1 MSELMQVTGIGFFAG
16 MLGILTGGLV
26 SPRTGRRRFF
36 HFINRLEGQPHSR
49 LYDIFAEFAAGLLIA
64 VICFDLLPEA
74 FLLGGLINSLLGI
87 FLGLL
92 FMLIFQNIL
101 VTMRMKRG
109 TVSRCF
115 WLEIS
120 LFCIPAGLALGASYP
135 ADGKIAAAVTLAIVL
150 NSIPEGIRYLG
161 NDSAQRGQ
169 MIGIAASYSLLTAFG
184 SFAGAFLTAGS
195 GNGTS
200 LLLSISGGALL
211 YLCAGVLLREDGTI
225 RGRLPAVLH
234 ILGILLGLLLAVC
247 T

>member
-1 MSELMQVTGIGFFAG
+1 
-16 MLGILTGGLV
+16 
-26 SPRTGRRRFF
+26 
-36 HFINRLEGQPHSR
+36 
-49 LYDIFAEFAAGLLIA
+49 
-64 VICFDLLPEA
+64 
-74 FLLGGLINSLLGI
+74 
-87 FLGLL
+87 
-92 FMLIFQNIL
+92 
-101 VTMRMKRG
+101 
-109 TVSRCF
+109 
-115 WLEIS
+115 
-120 LFCIPAGLALGASYP
+120 
-135 ADGKIAAAVTLAIVL
+135 
-150 NSIPEGIRYLG
+150 
-161 NDSAQRGQ
+161 